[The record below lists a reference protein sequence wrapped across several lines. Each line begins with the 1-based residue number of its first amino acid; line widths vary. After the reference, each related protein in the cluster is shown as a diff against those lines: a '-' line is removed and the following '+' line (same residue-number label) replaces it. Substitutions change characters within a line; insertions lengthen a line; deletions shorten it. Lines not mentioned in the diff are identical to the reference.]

1 MRIVPR
7 ADVLSELRGQTLE
20 IRGLRAIFTDWPFL
34 VNSHVEDVR
43 KEVLD
48 ILDE

>member
-1 MRIVPR
+1 MDIIPR

-20 IRGLRAIFTDWPFL
+20 IHGLGAIFAGWPFL

-43 KEVLD
+43 NDVVDMLNK
-48 ILDE
+48 